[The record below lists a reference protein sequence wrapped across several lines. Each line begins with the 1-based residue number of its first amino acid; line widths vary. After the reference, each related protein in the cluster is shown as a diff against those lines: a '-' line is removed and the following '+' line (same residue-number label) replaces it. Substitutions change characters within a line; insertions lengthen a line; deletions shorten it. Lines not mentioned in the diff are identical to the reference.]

1 MDHSTSASRV
11 PRWRTRLWG
20 AALIKVGDVPV
31 STVQEVHTALAASLD
46 KDPSCPLLFAFPKI
60 RQEVLHDG
68 LPIMTTGD
76 FSQAT
81 HDQLNDQWDYFTL
94 SPRMKHAA
102 SYSIGESGDV
112 LNYMTWVMH
121 LTWGKLLKQQDWQ
134 DWQNLEFLQLDQYFA
149 QGMFGDPRAVTSDKS
164 IFNLVWT

>member
-1 MDHSTSASRV
+1 
-11 PRWRTRLWG
+11 
-20 AALIKVGDVPV
+20 
-31 STVQEVHTALAASLD
+31 
-46 KDPSCPLLFAFPKI
+46 
-60 RQEVLHDG
+60 
-68 LPIMTTGD
+68 MTTGD